1 MQETEN
7 PKFQQIVSTARNLFT
22 RFGTRRVSI
31 EEVCREA
38 GVSKMTFYKYFR
50 NKTELVQFILN
61 QIAQQALDRYNGIM
75 EQDVPYSEKVK
86 QIIQM
91 KLDQTEGLTTEFIK
105 DFVNNAEPEIAE
117 WYQRMVQER
126 MMLFLNHLRQA
137 QRDGSIRSDLNPE
150 FIVYIMNRMIEMTY
164 DDNLVRLYESP
175 KALTAELMNF
185 LFYGMLPRTKGEF

>member
-7 PKFQQIVSTARNLFT
+7 PKFLQIVSTARNLFT
-22 RFGTRRVSI
+22 RFGTRRVSV

-91 KLDQTEGLTTEFIK
+91 KLDQAEEVTTEFIK

-126 MMLFLNHLRQA
+126 MMLFLNHLREA
-137 QRDGSIRSDLNPE
+137 QRDGSVRSDLNPE
-150 FIVYIMNRMIEMTY
+150 FIVYIMNRMIEMAY

-185 LFYGMLPRTKGEF
+185 LFYGMLPRTKGAF

>member
-1 MQETEN
+1 MEETEN
-7 PKFQQIVSTARNLFT
+7 PKFQQIVSKARGLFM
-22 RFGTRRVSI
+22 RFGIHRVSV

-38 GVSKMTFYKYFR
+38 GVSKMTFYKHFR

-75 EQDVPYSEKVK
+75 DQDVPYSEKVK

-91 KLDQTEGLTTEFIK
+91 KLDQTEEVTTEFIK

-117 WYQRMVQER
+117 WYQRVVQER
-126 MMLFLNHLRQA
+126 MMLFLNHLREA
-137 QRDGSIRSDLNPE
+137 QRDGSLRSDVNPE
-150 FIVYIMNRMIEMTY
+150 FIVYIMNRMIEMVY

-175 KALTAELMNF
+175 KELTAELMNF
-185 LFYGMLPRTKGEF
+185 LFYGILPRKEGEF

>member
-1 MQETEN
+1 MEEIDN
-7 PKFQQIVSTARNLFT
+7 PKFLQIVSTARNLFT

-31 EEVCREA
+31 EEVCHEA
-38 GVSKMTFYKYFR
+38 GVSKMTFYKHFR

-91 KLDQTEGLTTEFIK
+91 KLEQTEGLTTEFIK

-126 MMLFLNHLRQA
+126 MMLFLNHLREA
-137 QRDGSIRSDLNPE
+137 QRDGSVRSDLNPE
-150 FIVYIMNRMIEMTY
+150 FIVYIMNRMIEMAY

-185 LFYGMLPRTKGEF
+185 LFYGMLPRTEGEF